1 MKKLSV
7 SVLILSFLISGCAS
21 MNFSVPETQTAGS
34 ETTIPESTESLAV
47 TAETTNLSPPTNL
60 KNASS
65 FNPLD
70 AVFFV
75 WGFVVGVGVGAFA
88 WLMVFLIL
96 GDL

>member
-1 MKKLSV
+1 MKELSV
-7 SVLILSFLISGCAS
+7 SVLILAFLISGCAS
-21 MNFSVPETQTAGS
+21 INYSVPETQTARS

-47 TAETTNLSPPTNL
+47 TAETTSLSPPTNL

-88 WLMVFLIL
+88 WLMVFAIL
-96 GDL
+96 DDL